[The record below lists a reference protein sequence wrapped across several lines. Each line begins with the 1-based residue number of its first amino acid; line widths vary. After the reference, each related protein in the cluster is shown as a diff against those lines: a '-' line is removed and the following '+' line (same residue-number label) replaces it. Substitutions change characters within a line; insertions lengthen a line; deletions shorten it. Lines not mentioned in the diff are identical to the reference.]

1 MYSRTKTDLRGR
13 RRILVVSFFVVAM
26 LGSVGTGV
34 VSAFQ
39 SSQEEETARKL
50 KIASVQHELILLL
63 VEKKDFDRVEAEWKK
78 VLDLKLDGKYEGAI
92 AQSLLAIGYKL
103 SEAKQ
108 FALAQ
113 KILDESLPAVEFSN
127 KDRADIL
134 RFKAYLFKEA
144 GDLDAAI
151 GALRQAGELAG
162 KQ

>member
-1 MYSRTKTDLRGR
+1 MCSQSKTDLMGR
-13 RRILVVSFFVVAM
+13 RRILVFSFLAVAM

-39 SSQEEETARKL
+39 SSQEEETVKKL
-50 KIASVQHELILLL
+50 QIASVQHELVLLL
-63 VEKKDFDRVEAEWKK
+63 VEKKNFDRVQAEWKK

-92 AQSLLAIGYKL
+92 AQSLLTIGYKL

-127 KDRADIL
+127 KDRADIF

-151 GALRQAGELAG
+151 GALRQASELAA
-162 KQ
+162 KP